1 LSIAALRGRRFVTIQ
16 PWMAGTVLSIIESQS
31 PKLRYKVG
39 KGVTW
44 LPRLR
49 QVLPRS
55 LFEKQ
60 LRKAFDLD
68 AMK

>member
-1 LSIAALRGRRFVTIQ
+1 VGLRRRRFVTIRA
-16 PWMAGTVLSIIESQS
+16 WMADTVLSIIESQS
-31 PKLRYKVG
+31 PKLRHKVG
-39 KGVTW
+39 KDATW

-49 QVLPRS
+49 QVLLRS

-60 LRKAFDLD
+60 LRKTFDLD